1 MTSSVLASCDYG
13 IVYKT
18 KRVIMDKETYPRKWG
33 FGPYALQKKK
43 LIKEGK
49 EVKKEQEKK
58 KEESSS
64 SSDSDEK
71 QKKKEKEKEKKR
83 N

>member
-43 LIKEGK
+43 LSNFNYVSKIIK
-49 EVKKEQEKK
+49 
-58 KEESSS
+58 
-64 SSDSDEK
+64 
-71 QKKKEKEKEKKR
+71 
-83 N
+83 